1 MTRKIAIANQKGGVG
16 KTTTCLTLAACLA
29 RQQRSVLVIDCDPQG
44 SASRWLGF
52 TASRAS
58 FLEDVLAGRAALSAA
73 VHPTRLANL
82 SLVPASQ
89 ELAVQDRFLA
99 ARRGGEG
106 VLRQKIAGQLGAAFD
121 YILFDCPPQL
131 GMLSLNALAAATE
144 VIVPVAPE
152 PMALDGLARLF
163 ATIGLVQQ

>member
-52 TASRAS
+52 TTSRAS

-82 SLVPASQ
+82 SVVPASQ

-106 VLRQKIAGQLGAAFD
+106 VLRKKIAEQLGTGYD